1 MKIQDKIFIPKHFV
15 MVEYAYLHILNKC
28 LGMNIHTN
36 TLYSDMN
43 IHTYTLYISVFQ
55 SEYSYLQ
62 ILLWMNI
69 INTYT
74 ICI

>member
-43 IHTYTLYISVFQ
+43 IHTYTLYISV
-55 SEYSYLQ
+55 SV
-62 ILLWMNI
+62 
-69 INTYT
+69 
-74 ICI
+74 